1 MNYKRKIL
9 GILLLV
15 GLMVQIFPTHAL
27 FDEENLVSR
36 WEVNQWNEVNHVTW
50 DWPSVNFTVDIGS
63 LINYTISTYEPANFT
78 NPSSG
83 IIEIGNHTTET
94 TNNKTGEVLTLSI
107 YGWFPGLITSSSNW
121 TLQKQVAQQVA
132 QGQWMKGDLEIHELT
147 YNYTGLLR
155 QAINFSY
162 QQNSTLVNQNTTVI
176 YDLDTGVLLEG
187 FTEIQF
193 TEYYVLQLKLVYS
206 DLITESNANLTTQ
219 FFFVYLIT
227 IVFLSLFWGVLRK
240 KK

>member
-15 GLMVQIFPTHAL
+15 GLMINFFPAHAL

-36 WEVNQWNEVNHVTW
+36 WEVNQWNEANHVTW
-50 DWPSVNFTVDIGS
+50 EWPSINFTVEIGS
-63 LINYTISTYEPANFT
+63 FINYTISTYDSANFT
-78 NPSSG
+78 HPNSG
-83 IIEIGNHTTET
+83 IIEIGNHTTQT
-94 TNNKTGEVLTLSI
+94 TNNKTGEVLALSI
-107 YGWFPGLITSSSNW
+107 WGWFPGLITSSGDW
-121 TLQKQVAQQVA
+121 TLQKQVAQDAA
-132 QGQWMKGDLEIHELT
+132 QGQWTKGNLEIHELT

-162 QQNSTLVNQNTTVI
+162 QQNSTLGNQNTTVI
-176 YDLDTGVLLEG
+176 YDMDTGVLLEG

-193 TEYYVLQLKLVYS
+193 TEYYVLQLKLEYS

-219 FFFVYLIT
+219 SIFVNLIA
-227 IVFLSLFWGVLRK
+227 IVFLSLFWGLLRK